1 MSRVKKTWLQVR
13 KSLLKELHMRWNIP
27 YAFSNTDRIVFGKI
41 KSITLLEKLL
51 DCETRTEVKTIIR
64 NEYRYYNE
72 GMSRNS
78 FWDER

>member
-1 MSRVKKTWLQVR
+1 MNSRITETWLQVR

-27 YAFSNTDRIVFGKI
+27 YAFSNTDRIIFGKI

-64 NEYRYYNE
+64 KGELRSVLKE
-72 GMSRNS
+72 K
-78 FWDER
+78 EEI